1 MRLNKHWRLRWRLA
15 MWLGLTLLLAG
26 CATSASRPVF
36 LPESQRIYLIRSGS
50 VLPTTEGPIIAV
62 TDLWAVPSGEYL
74 RLQTLGNCAIS
85 RGCE

>member
-1 MRLNKHWRLRWRLA
+1 MPQNRSWPPRWPLA
-15 MWLGLTLLLAG
+15 MWSALILPLTG

-50 VLPTTEGPIIAV
+50 VLPTTEGPVEAV
-62 TDLWAVPSGEYL
+62 TDLWVIPSGEYL